1 MDLNGKVALIT
12 GSGKGIGKGI
22 AKCMLEYGAKVCIH
36 YNSNEELAIQTFNEL
51 TADGGEAILRKADVS
66 DPAQCKALVESVVEH
81 FGKLDILVDNA
92 AMQYNRNLDE
102 YDERRF
108 NYLID
113 VNLCGYLNMIQYALP
128 YLKETQGVITTIS
141 SVHGKRPTD
150 FDPAYSFSKGGIKML
165 VRETALEC
173 MQYGVRINSLLPGGV
188 KIEFKTGEKPGEAM
202 PQIVRTPPKFADGFQ
217 LPDMRT
223 LFASMPPS
231 KVRRQGLPKDL
242 GYACVFLSSPLAEHI
257 TGAAIRVEA
266 AAMLR

>member
-36 YNSNEELAIQTFNEL
+36 YNSNEELAIQTYNEL
-51 TADGGEAILRKADVS
+51 TAHGEDAILRKADVS
-66 DPAQCKALVESVVEH
+66 DPEQCKALVESVVEH
-81 FGKLDILVDNA
+81 YGKLDILVDNA

-113 VNLCGYLNMIQYALP
+113 VNLCGYLNMIQVALP

-165 VRETALEC
+165 VREAAIEL
-173 MQYGVRINSLLPGGV
+173 MQYGVRINNLLPGGV

-202 PQIVRTPPKFADGFQ
+202 QEIVRKPVQFKDGFV
-217 LPDMRT
+217 LPDMRA
-223 LFASMPPS
+223 LRAGMPES
-231 KVRRQGLPKDL
+231 KVRTMGLPQDL
-242 GYACVFLSSPLAEHI
+242 GYACVFLSTPEAGHI
-257 TGAAIRVEA
+257 TGAALRIEA